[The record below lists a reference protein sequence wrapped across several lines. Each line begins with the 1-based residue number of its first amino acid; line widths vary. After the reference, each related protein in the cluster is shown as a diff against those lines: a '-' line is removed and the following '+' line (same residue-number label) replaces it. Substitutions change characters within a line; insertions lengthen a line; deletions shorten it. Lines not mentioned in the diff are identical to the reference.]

1 MCNQYFLSKECF
13 ANVRLFLL
21 YNVYHGIVILL
32 ILNLLGGCKNKIC
45 NMTVFSICLLFLLA
59 DHWFHC
65 FIKYMVIFL
74 FYKYSCTDNDCGVG
88 YFFPLETVKFS
99 INCIRRKRLSKIFL
113 MTFYVICPL
122 FGTSTDA
129 IETMSR

>member
-1 MCNQYFLSKECF
+1 M
-13 ANVRLFLL
+13 
-21 YNVYHGIVILL
+21 
-32 ILNLLGGCKNKIC
+32 
-45 NMTVFSICLLFLLA
+45 
-59 DHWFHC
+59 
-65 FIKYMVIFL
+65 
-74 FYKYSCTDNDCGVG
+74 DNDCGVV

-129 IETMSR
+129 IETYYEQITLLYIYMYK